1 MILLLGKN
9 DAVERYA
16 KEMLNI
22 DLDNDIAY
30 YPDVITHYSEL
41 SQWVEL
47 ARRENPPV
55 VTTQRLD
62 MINEFLHS
70 DLDLKVIT
78 AVEIDGNIRARVV
91 EKEKALYIK
100 EDLGLELRW
109 IPHFLRNFGGEIFLK
124 VVGNKENV
132 NQIKLTHKGLNI
144 GFNCFMKPLPYT
156 ADNIDISKPERIEIT
171 FKDSYEIDNLIHIL
185 EKFKK
190 ECSEYIGEW
199 R

>member
-16 KEMLNI
+16 KEILNI

-30 YPDVITHYSEL
+30 YPDTTTHYSEL
-41 SQWVEL
+41 SQWVEI
-47 ARRENPPV
+47 ARRGNPPV

-70 DLDLKVIT
+70 DLDFKVIT

-100 EDLGLELRW
+100 EELGLELR
-109 IPHFLRNFGGEIFLK
+109 
-124 VVGNKENV
+124 
-132 NQIKLTHKGLNI
+132 
-144 GFNCFMKPLPYT
+144 
-156 ADNIDISKPERIEIT
+156 
-171 FKDSYEIDNLIHIL
+171 
-185 EKFKK
+185 
-190 ECSEYIGEW
+190 
-199 R
+199 

>member
-16 KEMLNI
+16 KEILNI

-30 YPDVITHYSEL
+30 YPDIITHYSEL

-70 DLDLKVIT
+70 DLDFKVIT
-78 AVEIDGNIRARVV
+78 AVEIDENIKGRIL
-91 EKEKALYIK
+91 ESKEKATYVK
-100 EDLGLELRW
+100 EILGLELR
-109 IPHFLRNFGGEIFLK
+109 
-124 VVGNKENV
+124 
-132 NQIKLTHKGLNI
+132 
-144 GFNCFMKPLPYT
+144 
-156 ADNIDISKPERIEIT
+156 
-171 FKDSYEIDNLIHIL
+171 
-185 EKFKK
+185 
-190 ECSEYIGEW
+190 
-199 R
+199 